1 MLISPALAHATSGK
15 IHSGGGTALLIIL
28 GVALVLGCLYLAQKK
43 WRRRRLGHVGV
54 IHEGVGSLLYTVGRI
69 L

>member
-15 IHSGGGTALLIIL
+15 VHSGGGTALLIIL

-43 WRRRRLGHVGV
+43 WRRSKLEHDGGGD
-54 IHEGVGSLLYTVGRI
+54 EGSR
-69 L
+69 